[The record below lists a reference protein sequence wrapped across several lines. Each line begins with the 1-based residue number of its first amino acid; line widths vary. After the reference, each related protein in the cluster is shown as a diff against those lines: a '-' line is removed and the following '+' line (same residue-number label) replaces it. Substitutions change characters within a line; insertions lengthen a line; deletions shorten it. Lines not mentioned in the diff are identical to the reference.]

1 MLEREAK
8 RYEQEAIRVGGKLH
22 EASKA
27 FIQWASICDTGDM
40 KVRSRA
46 LHEYWLERLKCPVLR
61 LEGDLTVEERV

>member
-1 MLEREAK
+1 M
-8 RYEQEAIRVGGKLH
+8 GGKLH

-27 FIQWASICDTGDM
+27 FIQWATVYDTGDM

-61 LEGDLTVEERV
+61 LEGDLTVEERGNAVIDKIAQLLYY